1 MTKTWARPYLH
12 VLKGKLSS
20 WEDTHSPAGEA
31 KVAESVV
38 KAIEQLR
45 VDEEIAED
53 LPNNLE
59 QASTVIA
66 NYGVYY

>member
-1 MTKTWARPYLH
+1 MTKTWARPYLR

-20 WEDTHSPAGEA
+20 WEDTHSPAGETR
-31 KVAESVV
+31 VAESVV

-45 VDEEIAED
+45 VDKEIEED
-53 LPNNLE
+53 LPDNLE

-66 NYGVYY
+66 NYGVYH